1 MSRNK
6 KGRWWYLA
14 FKTLSLREIL
24 LPVIGFAVSFV
35 WIWNAAGQYLT
46 LFNELQKPA
55 VIQADMSQNLSSD
68 IRTSIRS
75 IQGVEA
81 LTPYSE
87 QTAVMQWEDYSGE
100 VNVYYV
106 ESDYMKWL
114 SGQAMTAGVPFSEGM
129 PYGIV
134 SEKALENLRKKTED
148 QSRITSMQSESEA
161 AVGENSQK
169 VNKKQG
175 LTLEKADLLKD
186 FTLDDSRSV
195 RLYGIDQNEQLP
207 GVYLS
212 DQWAD
217 TSDEMGFTVSGG
229 GMSAD
234 PGVGNISADSG
245 NDDMPA
251 DPGDSDMP
259 HDSAR
264 EDSMDSKKSSGTSNN
279 SNSSSGKIMAGT
291 GTDRPDRT
299 DSAAVEDAQQVSEKV
314 MIAVKNGFA
323 VSSVIKNLEQ
333 FQVSAKSDVTDIIT
347 QTNEKNITHLETGAM
362 IFICAIFMMQV
373 SERVWKM
380 LHVRWLEDIR
390 RFAGEKKGDRKLLHR
405 RRLMI
410 AGLGLI
416 GSFVWQWIS
425 MLYGWL

>member
-24 LPVIGFAVSFV
+24 LPVVGFAISFV
-35 WIWNAAGQYLT
+35 WIWNAAGQYLN
-46 LFNELQKPA
+46 LFKELQKPV
-55 VIQADMSQNLSSD
+55 VIQAEMPQNLSSD
-68 IRTSIRS
+68 IRTSILS

-100 VNVYYV
+100 VSVYYV
-106 ESDYMKWL
+106 DSDYMKWL
-114 SGQAMTAGVPFSEGM
+114 SDQAMTAGVTFSEGM

-134 SEKALENLRKKTED
+134 SEKALENLKKKTEE
-148 QSRITSMQSESEA
+148 QSRITSMKSESESA
-161 AVGENSQK
+161 ADENRVTDRNSQK
-169 VNKKQG
+169 DKKKQG

-186 FTLDDSRSV
+186 FTLDDSQSV
-195 RLYGIDQNEQLP
+195 RLYGINQNEQLP
-207 GVYLS
+207 GIYLS

-217 TSDEMGFTVSGG
+217 NSDEMGFTVSGG

-234 PGVGNISADSG
+234 SAGS
-245 NDDMPA
+245 DMPA
-251 DPGDSDMP
+251 DPGDLDM
-259 HDSAR
+259 SA
-264 EDSMDSKKSSGTSNN
+264 ESAGKDSMNSKKSASTLNN
-279 SNSSSGKIMAGT
+279 SNSSKITERA
-291 GTDRPDRT
+291 GTDRFDRT
-299 DSAAVEDAQQVSEKV
+299 DSTAAEEGQQVSVKL
-314 MIAVKNGFA
+314 MIAVKNGFN
-323 VSSVIKNLEQ
+323 VSPVIKELEQ
-333 FQVSAKSDVTDIIT
+333 VQISAQSAVTDVIR
-347 QTNEKNITHLETGAM
+347 QTNEKNISRLETGAM
-362 IFICAIFMMQV
+362 ILICAIFMMQM
-373 SERVWKM
+373 SERVWKI

-390 RFAGEKKGDRKLLHR
+390 RFGAEKKGDRKLLHR

-416 GSFVWQWIS
+416 GSFAWQWIS

>member
-24 LPVIGFAVSFV
+24 LPVVGFAISFV
-35 WIWNAAGQYLT
+35 WIWNAAGQYLN
-46 LFNELQKPA
+46 LFKELQKPV
-55 VIQADMSQNLSSD
+55 VIQAEMSQNLSSD
-68 IRTSIRS
+68 IRTSILS

-100 VNVYYV
+100 VSVYYV

-134 SEKALENLRKKTED
+134 SEKALENLKKKTEE
-148 QSRITSMQSESEA
+148 QSRITSMKSESESA
-161 AVGENSQK
+161 ADENRVTDRNSQK
-169 VNKKQG
+169 DKKKQG

-186 FTLDDSRSV
+186 FTLDDSQSV
-195 RLYGIDQNEQLP
+195 RLYGINQNEQLP
-207 GVYLS
+207 GIYLS

-217 TSDEMGFTVSGG
+217 NSDEMGFTVSGG

-234 PGVGNISADSG
+234 SAGS
-245 NDDMPA
+245 DMPA
-251 DPGDSDMP
+251 DPGDLDM
-259 HDSAR
+259 SA
-264 EDSMDSKKSSGTSNN
+264 ESAGKDSMNSKKSASTLNN
-279 SNSSSGKIMAGT
+279 SNSSKITERA
-291 GTDRPDRT
+291 GTDRFDRT
-299 DSAAVEDAQQVSEKV
+299 DSTAAEEGQQVSVKL
-314 MIAVKNGFA
+314 MIAVKNGFN
-323 VSSVIKNLEQ
+323 VSPVIKELEQ
-333 FQVSAKSDVTDIIT
+333 VQISAQSAVIDVIR
-347 QTNEKNITHLETGAM
+347 QTNEKNISRLETGAM
-362 IFICAIFMMQV
+362 ILICAIFMMKM
-373 SERVWKM
+373 SERVWKI

-390 RFAGEKKGDRKLLHR
+390 RFGAEKKGDRKLLHR

-416 GSFVWQWIS
+416 GSFAWQWIS

>member
-24 LPVIGFAVSFV
+24 LPVVGFAISFV
-35 WIWNAAGQYLT
+35 WIWNAAGQYLN
-46 LFNELQKPA
+46 LFKELQKPV
-55 VIQADMSQNLSSD
+55 VIQAEMSQNLSSD
-68 IRTSIRS
+68 IRTSILS

-100 VNVYYV
+100 VSVYYV

-114 SGQAMTAGVPFSEGM
+114 SGQAVTAGVPFSEGM

-134 SEKALENLRKKTED
+134 SEKALENLKKKTEE
-148 QSRITSMQSESEA
+148 QSRITSMKSESESA
-161 AVGENSQK
+161 ADENRVTHRNSQK
-169 VNKKQG
+169 DKKKQG

-186 FTLDDSRSV
+186 FTLDDSQSV
-195 RLYGIDQNEQLP
+195 RLYGINQNEQLP
-207 GVYLS
+207 GIYLS

-217 TSDEMGFTVSGG
+217 NSDEMGFTVSGG

-234 PGVGNISADSG
+234 SAGS
-245 NDDMPA
+245 DMPA
-251 DPGDSDMP
+251 DPGDLDM
-259 HDSAR
+259 SA
-264 EDSMDSKKSSGTSNN
+264 ESAGKDSMNSKKSASTLNN
-279 SNSSSGKIMAGT
+279 SNSSKITERA
-291 GTDRPDRT
+291 GTDRFDRT
-299 DSAAVEDAQQVSEKV
+299 DSTAAEEGQQVSVKL
-314 MIAVKNGFA
+314 MIAVKNGFN
-323 VSSVIKNLEQ
+323 VSPVIKELEQ
-333 FQVSAKSDVTDIIT
+333 VQISAQSAVIDVIR
-347 QTNEKNITHLETGAM
+347 QTNEKNISRLETGAM
-362 IFICAIFMMQV
+362 ILICAIFMMKM
-373 SERVWKM
+373 SERVWKI

-390 RFAGEKKGDRKLLHR
+390 RFGAEKKGDRKLLHR

-416 GSFVWQWIS
+416 GSFAWQWIS

>member
-35 WIWNAAGQYLT
+35 WIWNAAGQYLI
-46 LFNELQKPA
+46 LFKELQKPV
-55 VIQADMSQNLSSD
+55 VIQAEISQTLSADMRQ
-68 IRTSIRS
+68 SIQS
-75 IQGVEA
+75 VQGVEA
-81 LTPYSE
+81 LTAYSE
-87 QTAVMQWEDYSGE
+87 QTAVMQWQDYSGE
-100 VNVYYV
+100 VSIYYV

-114 SGQAMTAGVPFSEGM
+114 SGQAMTANVPFSEGM

-134 SEKALENLRKKTED
+134 SEKALENLEKKTKEP
-148 QSRITSMQSESEA
+148 SRITSMQSESET

-175 LTLEKADLLKD
+175 LILEKADLLKD
-186 FTLDDSRSV
+186 FALDDSRSV

-217 TSDEMGFTVSGG
+217 TSDEMGFTVSSGG
-229 GMSAD
+229 
-234 PGVGNISADSG
+234 
-245 NDDMPA
+245 MPA
-251 DPGDSDMP
+251 DSEGNDLSDDSEDGDMPTDSGDSDMSSG
-259 HDSAR
+259 SAGA
-264 EDSMDSKKSSGTSNN
+264 DSMDSKKSSSTANN
-279 SNSSSGKIMAGT
+279 SNSSSKITDRA
-291 GTDRPDRT
+291 GTDRSDRT
-299 DSAAVEDAQQVSEKV
+299 DSAAVEDGQQVSVKM

-323 VSSVIKNLEQ
+323 VSSVLKKLEQ
-333 FQVSAKSDVTDIIT
+333 LQVSAKSDVTDVIR
-347 QTNEKNITHLETGAM
+347 QTNEKNISRLETGAM
-362 IFICAIFMMQV
+362 ILICAAFMMQM
-373 SERVWKM
+373 SERVWKIK
-380 LHVRWLEDIR
+380 HVRWLEDIR
-390 RFAGEKKGDRKLLHR
+390 RFGAEKKSDRKLLHR
-405 RRLMI
+405 RRMMI
-410 AGLGLI
+410 IGLGLI